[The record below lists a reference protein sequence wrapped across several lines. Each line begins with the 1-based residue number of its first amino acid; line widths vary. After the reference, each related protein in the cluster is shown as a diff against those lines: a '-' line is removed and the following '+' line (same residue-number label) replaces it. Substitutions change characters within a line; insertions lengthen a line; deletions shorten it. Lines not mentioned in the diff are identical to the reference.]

1 VASGLPIFFLRV
13 LGLPV
18 ALAAS
23 IEARAAVAQGEVRDT
38 DGIPV
43 ADVVITLVPT
53 SADPAVSAA
62 GRKTAVVDQKGRE
75 FLPHVLA
82 VGVGT
87 DVKFPNSDR
96 IHHHVYSFSPA
107 KRFEIKLYKGTPA
120 EPVRFDRTG
129 VVVLGCNIH
138 DWMVGY
144 VFVTAAPHF
153 AIADAAGVWS
163 MELPAGD
170 YTLDLWHPDLE
181 HIQEPFARSVVVSE
195 GRPLNLHHTL
205 VLKRLRR
212 SGKPPASRQEEDY
225 LGEP

>member
-1 VASGLPIFFLRV
+1 MASGLPILFLRV

-23 IEARAAVAQGEVRDT
+23 IDARAAVVQGEAREA
-38 DGIPV
+38 DGTPV
-43 ADVVITLVPT
+43 AGTVITLTPR
-53 SADPAVSAA
+53 SARPPAGSI
-62 GRKTAVVDQKGRE
+62 GQKTAVVDQKGRE

-144 VFVTAAPHF
+144 VFVTAAPYF
-153 AIADAAGVWS
+153 ATTDDAGVWS
-163 MELPAGD
+163 LDLPAGD

-181 HIQEPFARSVVVSE
+181 RIQEPFARSAVLSE